1 MIVCYEIINVTK
13 TVSTNVANT
22 ILTNVLSTVSID
34 FDDTKVRYKMNYYIS
49 YMFLLVTILLFIVV
63 IIW

>member
-13 TVSTNVANT
+13 TISTNVANT
-22 ILTNVLSTVSID
+22 TLTNVLSTVSID